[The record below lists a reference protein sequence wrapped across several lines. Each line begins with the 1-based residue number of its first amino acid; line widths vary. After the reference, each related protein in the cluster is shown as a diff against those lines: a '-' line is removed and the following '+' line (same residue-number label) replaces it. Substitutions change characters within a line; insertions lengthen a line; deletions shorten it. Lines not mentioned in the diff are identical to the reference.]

1 MHTELYKN
9 IQKYRNAHLDCVI
22 ITIVSARGST
32 PRKTG
37 AKMAIFPNGKTVGT
51 IGGGCVE
58 SQIRQQALDV
68 LLETHESCVATCH
81 LNDKVGVEDGDICG
95 GSLTVFIEYIPGEN
109 LH

>member
-1 MHTELYKN
+1 MSQDLYKN
-9 IQKYRNAHLDCVI
+9 VQKYRDAHLDCVI
-22 ITIVSARGST
+22 ITIVSASGST

-58 SQIRQQALDV
+58 SQIRDEALDV
-68 LLETHESCVATCH
+68 LLQTHQSCTKTCH

-95 GSLTVFIEYIPGEN
+95 GTLTVLIEYIPGKN
-109 LH
+109 